1 MPGHRVTVPAQNLQQ
16 VEQALA
22 TGQGA
27 DSQLLQAVAGVVV
40 EGDEDQQAIAV
51 LRRRPPVGLLQFE
64 FATARMTEALE
75 LVFDTHHLIAP
86 PDLAELRRN
95 LQAALQLPP
104 HSGSPMRSTIAA
116 RKKPTIRGNAS
127 SRLVMQ

>member
-1 MPGHRVTVPAQNLQQ
+1 MRALLSQGGDIAVEGAQADPQFAGEHMPGHRVTVPAQNLQQ

-64 FATARMTEALE
+64 FAAARMTEAL
-75 LVFDTHHLIAP
+75 
-86 PDLAELRRN
+86 
-95 LQAALQLPP
+95 
-104 HSGSPMRSTIAA
+104 
-116 RKKPTIRGNAS
+116 
-127 SRLVMQ
+127 